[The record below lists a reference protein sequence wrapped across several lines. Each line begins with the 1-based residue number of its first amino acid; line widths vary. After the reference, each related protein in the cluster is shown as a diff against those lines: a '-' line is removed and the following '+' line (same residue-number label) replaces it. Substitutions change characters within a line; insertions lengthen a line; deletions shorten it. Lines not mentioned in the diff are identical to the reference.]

1 MSACRDFA
9 EKVLKDKVDNRG
21 QVLPQLDDIMAYVL
35 SVHEATEK
43 STNPSPRESM
53 AENAPPIPPK
63 TPLVPEKPFEYRW
76 N

>member
-1 MSACRDFA
+1 MD
-9 EKVLKDKVDNRG
+9 KVLKDKADNRG
-21 QVLPQLDDIMAYVL
+21 QVLPQVDDIMAYVL
-35 SVHEATEK
+35 SVHE
-43 STNPSPRESM
+43 TNEAKTSPNSSPRNFM